1 MKLRRLPIS
10 KLMVLVVMLVAL
22 SMLAGWF
29 VATSRFAY
37 LPLLT
42 IILVVVAW
50 RLMSVYSK
58 FTDSL
63 NFILNAVRN
72 NDYSYRF
79 VEDSGKGNYMLN
91 YSLNRVKEILD
102 ETKVRISEKEK
113 YFESVIE
120 CANIGIIIV
129 LDNGAVVKNNRKA
142 LSLLGISMLSH
153 VDRLRPISEELAS
166 IMLAIE
172 PAEQRNVR
180 YMTESGEVSILLNCS
195 RMVHEGRSLRVITL
209 ENINRELDTQESRAW
224 EKMTRILTHEI
235 MNSLA
240 PVTSISNMLL
250 TGDKSGE
257 QMRQGL
263 ETIHSTSDRLMLFVE
278 SFRLLTRIP
287 PPEKVPFY
295 LLGVVKEAA
304 SLVKFGDVALSVDVE
319 PRDIMVYGDR
329 AQFSQVIVNLLKNAV
344 EACCRNEG
352 DCKVEVRAYL
362 NSDERVHIDV
372 CNNGCAIPREIE
384 EDIFTPFFT
393 TKREGSGVGLAVSKQ
408 IIRLHGGM
416 LYLSHNSDGKVVF
429 SILLE

>member
-195 RMVHEGRSLRVITL
+195 RMVHEGRNLRVITL

-278 SFRLLTRIP
+278 SFRSLTRIP